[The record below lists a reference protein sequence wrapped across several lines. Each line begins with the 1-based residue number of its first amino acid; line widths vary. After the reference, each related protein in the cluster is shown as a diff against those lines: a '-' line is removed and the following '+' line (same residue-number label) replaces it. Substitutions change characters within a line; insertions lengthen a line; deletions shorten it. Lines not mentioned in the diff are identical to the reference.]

1 MDVLILF
8 FSVVVCVLC
17 TAWYLGYRKRKDEF
31 AHLFFPVKTVKI
43 DGMKFVIRKV
53 NLMDYLEGAKVMSEI
68 FAIYRKE
75 KPTVENLETESLNK
89 LKKYLTDIICAASV
103 KPKFVRT
110 KEGKATLLEK
120 DQIPIDE
127 IFNDWALAQK
137 LAQEIFDFTHG
148 KKK

>member
-1 MDVLILF
+1 MDILILF
-8 FSVVVCVLC
+8 LSVVVSLLGV
-17 TAWYLGYRKRKDEF
+17 AWYLGYKKRKDEF
-31 AHLFFPVKTVKI
+31 SHLFFPVKTVKI

-53 NLMDYLEGAKVMSEI
+53 NLMDYLEGAKVMSET

-75 KPTVENLETESLNK
+75 KPTVENLETASLNK

-110 KEGKATLLEK
+110 KEGEATLLEK
-120 DQIPIDE
+120 GQIPIDE
-127 IFNDWALAQK
+127 IFNDWSLAQR